1 MVCGGWSMDNP
12 LHSPDPTIRSLAQR
26 LESLRAEVQG
36 PSLVLAAYAAVH
48 GEKTPVAM
56 AAPLEPLAHRGI
68 SDRTAC
74 GCLVCID
81 WRQRAWELSEAMRF
95 VPEGH
100 RWSICACADCR
111 FAGRMHLNYIAA
123 ANVRDLLIGVA
134 FHASYHSRHGKRIM
148 DWFAVELAQPKYTVD
163 WCAYELGRRPLDEWL
178 DRCEME
184 LAPLVSG
191 TIFAVGE
198 GRRDAVSAWF
208 PSQLGDADAWAPAEA
223 A

>member
-1 MVCGGWSMDNP
+1 MENP
-12 LHSPDPTIRSLAQR
+12 LYSPDPAVRRLAVR
-26 LESLRAEVQG
+26 LETLRAEVRA
-36 PSLVLAAYAAVH
+36 PDLVLSAYAEASGADAPMVY
-48 GEKTPVAM
+48 G
-56 AAPLEPLAHRGI
+56 APLDPLAHYGI

-74 GCLVCID
+74 GCSICVD
-81 WRQRAWELSEAMRF
+81 WRLRAWELSEAMRF

-100 RWSICACADCR
+100 RWSICACSDCR

-134 FHASYHSRHGKRIM
+134 FHASYHSRHGERIM
-148 DWFAVELAQPKYTVD
+148 QWFTAELAQPKYTVD

-178 DRCEME
+178 DRCETE
-184 LAPLVSG
+184 LTRVVSG
-191 TIFAVGE
+191 AVFVAGQ
-198 GRRDAVSAWF
+198 GRRDAVQAWF